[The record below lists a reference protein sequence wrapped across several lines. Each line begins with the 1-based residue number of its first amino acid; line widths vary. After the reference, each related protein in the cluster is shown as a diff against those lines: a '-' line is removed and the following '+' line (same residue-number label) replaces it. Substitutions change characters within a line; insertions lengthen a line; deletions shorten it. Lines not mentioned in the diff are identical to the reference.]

1 MLRIS
6 NLEIQLDDTNLAKSW
21 LSLYQSLN
29 VDPDMIIDN
38 SPINDDVFAE
48 DIRQANSTF
57 GLDWPEYP
65 KTQAEYNK
73 MHKDLE
79 LASPKMADKLQY
91 IHNRLHVKESQGDR
105 SQIQISWSDS
115 LGQFYKKKPINQ
127 KMTSAVEPFSKEIKY
142 GDVYLGY
149 PHVGKSPQEAMR
161 HNDNKFLKQTCK
173 LHDTIVCDILISL
186 VDRYCDSD
194 DELIEW
200 YDREKITFFSKED
213 MLKYNGWPKIGHV
226 VNKNQIMKLDTNNLK
241 SSYNA

>member
-1 MLRIS
+1 MLKIS

-38 SPINDDVFAE
+38 SPIDDEVFAR
-48 DIRQANSTF
+48 DIKRANSLF
-57 GLDWPEYP
+57 NFDWPEYP
-65 KTQAEYNK
+65 KTQNEFNE

-79 LASPKMADKLQY
+79 SAAPEIADKLQY
-91 IHNRLHVKESQGDR
+91 IHNLLHVKESQGVR
-105 SQIQISWSDS
+105 SQIQIAWSDS
-115 LGQFYKKKPINQ
+115 LGQFYKKKPIYQ
-127 KMTSAVEPFSKEIKY
+127 KMSSAIEPFSKNIKY

-149 PHVGKSPQEAMR
+149 PHIGKSPQEAMR
-161 HNDNKFLKQTCK
+161 HKDNKNLKQTCK
-173 LHDTIVCDILISL
+173 LHDTVGCDIIISL
-186 VDRYCDSD
+186 VDSHCDSD
-194 DELIEW
+194 NNLIEW

-226 VNKNQIMKLDTNNLK
+226 VNKDQIMKLDTNNLT